1 MSSTYMDEY
10 LGYQV
15 KPYKEVP
22 YHYVIVT
29 AGRGGKI
36 PDVLSGM
43 FTSKHIAKRAID
55 SYLLS
60 KPKKET
66 NNGEEVSKG

>member
-1 MSSTYMDEY
+1 MSVYMDEY
-10 LGYQV
+10 NGYQV
-15 KPYKEVP
+15 KPYKEIP
-22 YHYVIVT
+22 CHYVVAT

-43 FTSKHIAKRAID
+43 FTSKYLAKKAID

-60 KPKKET
+60 KPKKEI
-66 NNGEEVSKG
+66 NNGEEVNKG

>member
-1 MSSTYMDEY
+1 MSAAYMDEY
-10 LGYQV
+10 QGYQV
-15 KPYKEVP
+15 KPDKTVP

-43 FTSKHIAKRAID
+43 YTTKHVAKKAID

-60 KPKKET
+60 KVKKEI